1 MLSKGGVLVRPGEY
15 LIDDGNDKFCAGLN
29 SRLFDPKI
37 NTDFTQK
44 VTGIILLQI
53 GLVFFD
59 FLNSFPKTL
68 FSESENTMSWEW
80 LKIFGCSVAYL
91 DVHMSDISFMNEV
104 QGF

>member
-29 SRLFDPKI
+29 SRLFDPKKI

-53 GLVFFD
+53 GLIFFD

-68 FSESENTMSWEW
+68 FSESENTMS
-80 LKIFGCSVAYL
+80 
-91 DVHMSDISFMNEV
+91 
-104 QGF
+104 

>member
-44 VTGIILLQI
+44 VTEIILL
-53 GLVFFD
+53 
-59 FLNSFPKTL
+59 
-68 FSESENTMSWEW
+68 
-80 LKIFGCSVAYL
+80 
-91 DVHMSDISFMNEV
+91 
-104 QGF
+104 

>member
-37 NTDFTQK
+37 NADFTQK

-53 GLVFFD
+53 GLFFSI
-59 FLNSFPKTL
+59 FWIHFQRLCFQSQKIPWV
-68 FSESENTMSWEW
+68 EN
-80 LKIFGCSVAYL
+80 
-91 DVHMSDISFMNEV
+91 D
-104 QGF
+104 